1 MIINFEN
8 FKQRKAKLFVFLC
21 TLSLVFC
28 SSCSKQTSA
37 QLSEGSNTKTI
48 TIGVN
53 EPFTGAYAA
62 SAIDEINGIKLANW
76 LYNKVTIGGVE
87 YNIKLIEADNE
98 STTDGAKRAAERL
111 VSEKVVAAIGTYDS
125 TLALSAINILTNA
138 KIPTMS
144 ATSTHPRLTLNND
157 YSFRI
162 CPIDPLIATIIA
174 NYVYK
179 NGYETAAILT
189 CKTSENSISLS
200 NFFRMAY
207 TKLGGKIVHEQT
219 FNYGDED
226 FSGAMDRIKNS
237 GAEFI
242 FAPSAVND
250 GAKIIDASRKAGLS
264 SKVGASDTWES
275 AALVASSS
283 ASAEGA
289 IFASFFNE
297 GSVGTTE
304 TTKFNKEA
312 PGYLSFNGFSSTITS
327 NLACGYDAYMAIYRA
342 LENMDKLDNEE
353 LRFRI
358 DDLNYDG
365 LTGVIKFDEN
375 GDAIINTIYMK
386 EIINK
391 RFALLETTNI
401 N

>member
-1 MIINFEN
+1 MKYKVFIDGKEGTTGLQIFDRFKNRNDIELIEISEELRKDLNERKKCINSSDIT
-8 FKQRKAKLFVFLC
+8 FLC
-21 TLSLVFC
+21 LPD
-28 SSCSKQTSA
+28 Q
-37 QLSEGSNTKTI
+37 
-48 TIGVN
+48 
-53 EPFTGAYAA
+53 A
-62 SAIDEINGIKLANW
+62 S
-76 LYNKVTIGGVE
+76 
-87 YNIKLIEADNE
+87 IEA
-98 STTDGAKRAAERL
+98 
-111 VSEKVVAAIGTYDS
+111 VS
-125 TLALSAINILTNA
+125 LL
-138 KIPTMS
+138 
-144 ATSTHPRLTLNND
+144 
-157 YSFRI
+157 
-162 CPIDPLIATIIA
+162 
-174 NYVYK
+174 
-179 NGYETAAILT
+179 
-189 CKTSENSISLS
+189 ENKH
-200 NFFRMAY
+200 
-207 TKLGGKIVHEQT
+207 T
-219 FNYGDED
+219 
-226 FSGAMDRIKNS
+226 
-237 GAEFI
+237 
-242 FAPSAVND
+242 
-250 GAKIIDASRKAGLS
+250 KIIDASRKAGLS

-391 RFALLETTNI
+391 RFALLETTSI